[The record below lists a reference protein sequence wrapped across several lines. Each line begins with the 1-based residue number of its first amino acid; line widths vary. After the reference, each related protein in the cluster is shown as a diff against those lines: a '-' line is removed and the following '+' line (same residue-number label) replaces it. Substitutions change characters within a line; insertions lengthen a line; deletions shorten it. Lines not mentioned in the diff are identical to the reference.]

1 MQKKILT
8 LGFITL
14 LAVGACGTRTTDPE
28 AGSSG
33 DEIMAEEE
41 MMEGEEDKME
51 SEEMASDESMEEGET
66 SEDEMMEDAMVP
78 HADFT
83 VKIENISEDETV
95 LLAPGAWVVF
105 SEGEP
110 IFSTG
115 EPDRGLGLEALA
127 EDGDPSGLG
136 ASLGEYMGVIE
147 TGIFNTPIDASDPG
161 PLAPGG
167 SYAFEFHAEEGNRL
181 SFATM
186 FVQSNDLF
194 YASDGGG
201 ITLFNEEGVP
211 IGGDITEFISLWDA
225 GTEVNQAPGEGADQA
240 PRQSG
245 PDTGEDEMGVVGLV
259 DDGFSYPESVLRVT
273 ITTMP

>member
-14 LAVGACGTRTTDPE
+14 LAVGACGTRTADPE
-28 AGSSG
+28 AGSTG
-33 DEIMAEEE
+33 DEMMAEEE

-66 SEDEMMEDAMVP
+66 SEEEMMEDAMVP

-110 IFSTG
+110 IFAAG

-127 EDGDPSGLG
+127 EDGDPSGLS

-147 TGIFNTPIDASDPG
+147 TGAFNTPIDASDPG

-167 SYAFEFHAEEGNRL
+167 SYAFEFHAEEGNRFA
-181 SFATM
+181 FATM

-201 ITLFNEEGVP
+201 ITLFTEEGMP
-211 IGGDITEFISLWDA
+211 INGDITEFISLWDA
-225 GTEVNQAPGEGADQA
+225 GTEVNQAPGEGPDQP
-240 PRQSG
+240 PRQVG
-245 PDTGEDEMGVVGLV
+245 PDTGEDEMGVIHLV
-259 DDGFSYPESVLRVT
+259 DDGFIYPESVIRVT
-273 ITTMP
+273 ISAML